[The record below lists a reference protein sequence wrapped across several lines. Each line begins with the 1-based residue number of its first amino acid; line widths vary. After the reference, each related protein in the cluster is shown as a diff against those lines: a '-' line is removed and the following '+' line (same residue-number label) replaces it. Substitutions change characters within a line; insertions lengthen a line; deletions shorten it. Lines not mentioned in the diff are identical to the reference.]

1 MKHTAFPV
9 LLFAAA
15 TAQANDSTGFVET
28 GGIQYLKNPHIE
40 MQRED
45 LYISQR
51 QIRVAYS
58 FKNNSA
64 QDITETVLFPL
75 PEVSA
80 GYDGDFADTAGLID
94 SFRIW
99 ADGKAVKPQIHVR
112 AFFETQDGKKADITA
127 KLKQCGLTDDELM
140 NPWTQ
145 KYERAKLS
153 DKLVACLTPQA
164 AKLKLKT
171 DEDVG
176 NLWSAQIVYSWKQ
189 TFKAGKTTE
198 IKHQYTPLLGGS
210 FLIPPAEPEK
220 GGPMAK
226 TYCISDDLRRTLADP
241 RHRFRTYTQLGY
253 VLTTGA
259 NWAKPIGKFTLTVE
273 REPGQLVSL
282 CWDKSL
288 RKISPTVFRAE
299 KTDFLPQKDL
309 DIIFFTALEAV
320 NE

>member
-1 MKHTAFPV
+1 M
-9 LLFAAA
+9 
-15 TAQANDSTGFVET
+15 
-28 GGIQYLKNPHIE
+28 
-40 MQRED
+40 
-45 LYISQR
+45 
-51 QIRVAYS
+51 
-58 FKNNSA
+58 
-64 QDITETVLFPL
+64 
-75 PEVSA
+75 
-80 GYDGDFADTAGLID
+80 
-94 SFRIW
+94 
-99 ADGKAVKPQIHVR
+99 R
-112 AFFETQDGKKADITA
+112 AFFETKDGKKADMTA
-127 KLKQCGLTDDELM
+127 KLKQCGLSDIELM
-140 NPWTQ
+140 APWTN
-145 KYERAKLS
+145 KYDHEKVSAKIN
-153 DKLVACLTPQA
+153 ACLTPQA
-164 AKLKLKT
+164 AKLKLKS
-171 DEDVG
+171 DDDISDF
-176 NLWSAQIVYSWKQ
+176 WSAVIVYSWKQ
-189 TFKAGKTTE
+189 TFKAGKTTN

>member
-1 MKHTAFPV
+1 MKRTIILP
-9 LLFAAA
+9 LLLAAA

-45 LYISQR
+45 LYISQQ
-51 QIRVAYS
+51 QIRVSYT

-75 PEVSA
+75 PEIPA
-80 GYDGDFADTAGLID
+80 TPDGEFADTAGLID

-112 AFFETQDGKKADITA
+112 AFFETKDGKKADMTA
-127 KLKQCGLTDDELM
+127 KLKQCGLSDIELM
-140 NPWTQ
+140 APWTN
-145 KYERAKLS
+145 KYDHEKVSAKIN
-153 DKLVACLTPQA
+153 ACLTPQA
-164 AKLKLKT
+164 AKLKLKSN
-171 DEDVG
+171 DDISDF
-176 NLWSAQIVYSWKQ
+176 WSATIVYSWKQ
-189 TFKAGKTTE
+189 TFKAGKTTN

-210 FLIPPAEPEK
+210 FLYPPLFEK
-220 GGPMAK
+220 GDEMDKA
-226 TYCISDDLRRTLADP
+226 YCISDDLRRTLADP
-241 RHRFRTYTQLGY
+241 KRKMHFYSQLGY
-253 VLTTGA
+253 ILTTGA

-273 REPGQLVSL
+273 RAPGQLVSL

-309 DIIFFTALEAV
+309 DIIFFADLEPI
-320 NE
+320 

>member
-1 MKHTAFPV
+1 MKRAAFPV
-9 LLFAAA
+9 LLLAAV

-80 GYDGDFADTAGLID
+80 GYDGDFADTAGLIN

-112 AFFETQDGKKADITA
+112 AFFETKDGKKADMTA
-127 KLKQCGLTDDELM
+127 KLKQCGLSDIELM
-140 NPWTQ
+140 APWTN
-145 KYERAKLS
+145 KYDHEKVSAKIN
-153 DKLVACLTPQA
+153 ACLTPRA
-164 AKLKLKT
+164 TKLKLKS
-171 DEDVG
+171 DDDISDF
-176 NLWSAQIVYSWKQ
+176 WSAAIVYSWKQ
-189 TFKAGKTTE
+189 TFKAGKTTN

-210 FLIPPAEPEK
+210 FLISPAEPEK
-220 GGPMAK
+220 DGPMAK
-226 TYCISDDLRRTLADP
+226 TYCISEDLRRTLADP
-241 RHRFRTYTQLGY
+241 RHRFLTYTQLGY

-288 RKISPTVFRAE
+288 RKAGPNVFRAE
-299 KTDFLPQKDL
+299 KSDFLPKKDL
-309 DIIFFTALEAV
+309 DVIFFTALEAV

>member
-9 LLFAAA
+9 LLLAAA

-28 GGIQYLKNPHIE
+28 GGIQYLKNQHIE

-45 LYISQR
+45 LYISQQ
-51 QIRVAYS
+51 QIRVSYT

-75 PEVSA
+75 PEIPA
-80 GYDGDFADTAGLID
+80 TPDGDFADTAGLIN

-112 AFFETQDGKKADITA
+112 AFFETKDGKKADMTA
-127 KLKQCGLTDDELM
+127 KLKQCGLSDIELM
-140 NPWTQ
+140 APWTN
-145 KYERAKLS
+145 KYDHEKVS
-153 DKLVACLTPQA
+153 TKINACLTPQA
-164 AKLKLKT
+164 AKLKLKS
-171 DEDVG
+171 DDDISDF
-176 NLWSAQIVYSWKQ
+176 WSAQIVYSWKQ

-226 TYCISDDLRRTLADP
+226 TYCISEDLRRTLADP

-299 KTDFLPQKDL
+299 KTDFLPRKDL
-309 DIIFFTALEAV
+309 DIIFFADLEPI
-320 NE
+320 

>member
-1 MKHTAFPV
+1 MKRTIFLP
-9 LLFAAA
+9 LLLAAA

-45 LYISQR
+45 LFISQR
-51 QIRVAYS
+51 QIRVAYL

-64 QDITETVLFPL
+64 RDITETVLFPL
-75 PEVSA
+75 PEVA
-80 GYDGDFADTAGLID
+80 ADYDGDFADTAGLIG

-99 ADGKAVKPQIHVR
+99 ADGRAVKPQAHVR
-112 AFFETQDGKKADITA
+112 AYFETKDGKKADLTA
-127 KLKQCGLTDDELM
+127 ELKRCGLSDDELM

-145 KYERAKLS
+145 KHNYAKLS
-153 DKLVACLTPQA
+153 AKIKACLAPQA
-164 AKLKLKT
+164 AKLKLKV
-171 DEDVG
+171 DDDISDF
-176 NLWSAQIVYSWKQ
+176 WSAQVVYSWKQ

-220 GGPMAK
+220 GGPMTK
-226 TYCISDDLRRTLADP
+226 TYCISEDLRRTLADP
-241 RHRFRTYTQLGY
+241 RHRFRAYTQLGY

-259 NWAKPIGKFTLTVE
+259 NWAKPIGKFTLTIE

-299 KTDFLPQKDL
+299 KTDFLPRKDL
-309 DIIFFTALEAV
+309 DIIFFADLEPI
-320 NE
+320 

>member
-1 MKHTAFPV
+1 MD
-9 LLFAAA
+9 L
-15 TAQANDSTGFVET
+15 Q
-28 GGIQYLKNPHIE
+28 HIA
-40 MQRED
+40 
-45 LYISQR
+45 L
-51 QIRVAYS
+51 
-58 FKNNSA
+58 
-64 QDITETVLFPL
+64 
-75 PEVSA
+75 
-80 GYDGDFADTAGLID
+80 
-94 SFRIW
+94 
-99 ADGKAVKPQIHVR
+99 
-112 AFFETQDGKKADITA
+112 
-127 KLKQCGLTDDELM
+127 
-140 NPWTQ
+140 
-145 KYERAKLS
+145 
-153 DKLVACLTPQA
+153 DKLVARLTPQA

-171 DEDVG
+171 DEDVS

-226 TYCISDDLRRTLADP
+226 TYCISEDLRRTLADP

-309 DIIFFTALEAV
+309 DIIFFADLEPI
-320 NE
+320 

>member
-9 LLFAAA
+9 LLLAAA

-75 PEVSA
+75 PEIPA
-80 GYDGDFADTAGLID
+80 TPDGDFADTAGLIN

-99 ADGKAVKPQIHVR
+99 ADGKAVKPQVHVR
-112 AFFETQDGKKADITA
+112 AFFETKDGKKADMTA
-127 KLKQCGLTDDELM
+127 KLKQCGLSDIELM
-140 NPWTQ
+140 APWTN
-145 KYERAKLS
+145 KYDHEKVSAKIN
-153 DKLVACLTPQA
+153 ACLTPQA
-164 AKLKLKT
+164 AKLKLKS
-171 DEDVG
+171 DDDISDF
-176 NLWSAQIVYSWKQ
+176 WSAVIVYSWKQ
-189 TFKAGKTTE
+189 TFKAGKTTN

-210 FLIPPAEPEK
+210 FVHLPQLEK
-220 GGPMAK
+220 GSEMGKA
-226 TYCISDDLRRTLADP
+226 YCISDDLRRTLADT
-241 RHRFRTYTQLGY
+241 RHRFRAYTQLGY

-259 NWAKPIGKFTLTVE
+259 NWAKPIGKFTLTIE
-273 REPGQLVSL
+273 RAPGQLVSL

-299 KTDFLPQKDL
+299 KTDFLPRKDL
-309 DIIFFTALEAV
+309 DIIFFADLEPI
-320 NE
+320 

>member
-1 MKHTAFPV
+1 MKRTI
-9 LLFAAA
+9 LLPLLLAAA
-15 TAQANDSTGFVET
+15 TAHANDSTGFVET

-40 MQRED
+40 MQREN
-45 LYISQR
+45 LYISQQ
-51 QIRVAYS
+51 QIRVSYT

-112 AFFETQDGKKADITA
+112 AFFETKDGKKADMTA
-127 KLKQCGLTDDELM
+127 KLKQCGLSDIELM
-140 NPWTQ
+140 APWTNRYDHE
-145 KYERAKLS
+145 KVSAKI
-153 DKLVACLTPQA
+153 KACLAPQA
-164 AKLKLKT
+164 AKLKKV
-171 DEDVG
+171 DGDISDF
-176 NLWSAQIVYSWKQ
+176 WSATIVYSWKQ

-198 IKHQYTPLLGGS
+198 IKHRYAPLVGGS
-210 FLIPPAEPEK
+210 FLYPPQFEK
-220 GGPMAK
+220 GGEMDKA
-226 TYCISDDLRRTLADP
+226 YCISDDLRRTLADP
-241 RHRFRTYTQLGY
+241 KRKMRFYTQLGY

>member
-1 MKHTAFPV
+1 MKRTAFPV
-9 LLFAAA
+9 LLLAAV
-15 TAQANDSTGFVET
+15 TAQANDSTGFVGT
-28 GGIQYLKNPHIE
+28 GSIQYLKNPHIE

-112 AFFETQDGKKADITA
+112 AFFETQDGKKADLTA
-127 KLKQCGLTDDELM
+127 KLKQCGLSDIELM
-140 NPWTQ
+140 APWTNRYDHE
-145 KYERAKLS
+145 KVSAKI
-153 DKLVACLTPQA
+153 KACLAPQA
-164 AKLKLKT
+164 AKLKKV
-171 DEDVG
+171 DDDISDF
-176 NLWSAQIVYSWKQ
+176 WSATIVYSWKQ

-198 IKHQYTPLLGGS
+198 IKHQYAPLVGGS
-210 FLIPPAEPEK
+210 FVYPPQFEK
-220 GGPMAK
+220 GGEMDKA
-226 TYCISDDLRRTLADP
+226 YCISDDLRRTLADHK
-241 RHRFRTYTQLGY
+241 RKMRFYTQLGY

-259 NWAKPIGKFTLTVE
+259 NWAKPIGKFTLTIE

-299 KTDFLPQKDL
+299 KTDFLPKKDL
-309 DIIFFTALEAV
+309 DIIFFADLEPI
-320 NE
+320 

>member
-1 MKHTAFPV
+1 MKRTIILP
-9 LLFAAA
+9 LLLAAA
-15 TAQANDSTGFVET
+15 TAHANDSTGFVET

-80 GYDGDFADTAGLID
+80 GYDDDFADTAGLIN

-99 ADGKAVKPQIHVR
+99 ADSKAVKPQIHVR
-112 AFFETQDGKKADITA
+112 AFFETKDGKKADMTA

-140 NPWTQ
+140 APWTN
-145 KYERAKLS
+145 KYDHEKVSAKIN
-153 DKLVACLTPQA
+153 ACLIPQA
-164 AKLKLKT
+164 AKLKLKS
-171 DEDVG
+171 DDDISDF
-176 NLWSAQIVYSWKQ
+176 WSAQIVYSWKQ
-189 TFKAGKTTE
+189 TFKAGKTTN

-210 FLIPPAEPEK
+210 FLYPPLFEK
-220 GGPMAK
+220 GDEMDKA
-226 TYCISDDLRRTLADP
+226 YCISDDLRRTLADP
-241 RHRFRTYTQLGY
+241 KRKMHFYTQLGY
-253 VLTTGA
+253 ILTTGA
-259 NWAKPIGKFTLTVE
+259 NWAKPIGKFTLTIE

-299 KTDFLPQKDL
+299 KTDFLPRKDL
-309 DIIFFTALEAV
+309 DIIFFADLEPI
-320 NE
+320 

>member
-1 MKHTAFPV
+1 MKRTI
-9 LLFAAA
+9 LLPLLLAAA

-45 LYISQR
+45 LYISQQ
-51 QIRVAYS
+51 QIRVSYT

-75 PEVSA
+75 PEIPA
-80 GYDGDFADTAGLID
+80 TPDGEFADTAGLID

-99 ADGKAVKPQIHVR
+99 ADDKAVKPQIHVR
-112 AFFETQDGKKADITA
+112 AFFETKDGKKADMTA
-127 KLKQCGLTDDELM
+127 KLKQCGLSDIELM
-140 NPWTQ
+140 APWTN
-145 KYERAKLS
+145 KYDHEKVSAKIN
-153 DKLVACLTPQA
+153 ACLTPQA
-164 AKLKLKT
+164 AKLKLKS
-171 DEDVG
+171 DDDISDF
-176 NLWSAQIVYSWKQ
+176 WSATIVYSWKQ
-189 TFKAGKTTE
+189 TFKAGKTTN

-210 FLIPPAEPEK
+210 FLYPPLFEK
-220 GGPMAK
+220 GDEMDKA
-226 TYCISDDLRRTLADP
+226 YCISDDLRRTLADP
-241 RHRFRTYTQLGY
+241 KRKMHFYSQLGY
-253 VLTTGA
+253 ILTTGA

-273 REPGQLVSL
+273 RAPGQLVSL

-309 DIIFFTALEAV
+309 DIIFFADLEPI
-320 NE
+320 

>member
-1 MKHTAFPV
+1 MKRTIILP
-9 LLFAAA
+9 LLLAAA

-40 MQRED
+40 MQREN
-45 LYISQR
+45 LYISQQ
-51 QIRVAYS
+51 QIRVSYT

-75 PEVSA
+75 PEIPA
-80 GYDGDFADTAGLID
+80 TPDGEFADTAGLIN

-112 AFFETQDGKKADITA
+112 AFFETKDGKKADMTA
-127 KLKQCGLTDDELM
+127 KLKQCGLSDIELM
-140 NPWTQ
+140 APWTN
-145 KYERAKLS
+145 KYDHEKVSAKIN
-153 DKLVACLTPQA
+153 ACLTPQA
-164 AKLKLKT
+164 AKLKLKSN
-171 DEDVG
+171 DDISDF
-176 NLWSAQIVYSWKQ
+176 WSATIVYSWKQ
-189 TFKAGKTTE
+189 TFKAGKTTN

-210 FLIPPAEPEK
+210 FLYPPLFEK
-220 GGPMAK
+220 GDEMDKA
-226 TYCISDDLRRTLADP
+226 YCISDDLRRTLADP
-241 RHRFRTYTQLGY
+241 KRKMHFYSQLGY
-253 VLTTGA
+253 ILTTGA

-273 REPGQLVSL
+273 RAPGQLVSL

-309 DIIFFTALEAV
+309 DIIFFADLEPI
-320 NE
+320 